1 MIPRVNFWMPSGYV
15 MEKLIK
21 EPPRDGGPKE
31 DLVYNVN
38 NADLVFN
45 SDNCKLLESQKP
57 PIIPAP

>member
-1 MIPRVNFWMPSGYV
+1 

-45 SDNCKLLESQKP
+45 SDNCKLLESQKKP
-57 PIIPAP
+57 HNSSTLNIKMQLGKQKP